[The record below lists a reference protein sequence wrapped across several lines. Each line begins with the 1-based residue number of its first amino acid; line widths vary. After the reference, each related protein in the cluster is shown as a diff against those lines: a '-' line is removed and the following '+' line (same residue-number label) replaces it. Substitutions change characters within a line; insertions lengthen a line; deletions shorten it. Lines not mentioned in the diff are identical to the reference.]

1 MVKHDFLSWIYFYKF
16 VIIKNTWQERIKKIK
31 VKVIYENKPCSY
43 EECVIL
49 YKQLFVEILKADKF
63 KTRETVERV
72 VREAFSPEIFKEI
85 ID

>member
-1 MVKHDFLSWIYFYKF
+1 MAR
-16 VIIKNTWQERIKKIK
+16 KNKKAK
-31 VKVIYENKPCSY
+31 VKVIFEDKPCSY

-63 KTRETVERV
+63 KTRETIERV
-72 VREAFSPEIFKEI
+72 VREAFPPKFFKGI